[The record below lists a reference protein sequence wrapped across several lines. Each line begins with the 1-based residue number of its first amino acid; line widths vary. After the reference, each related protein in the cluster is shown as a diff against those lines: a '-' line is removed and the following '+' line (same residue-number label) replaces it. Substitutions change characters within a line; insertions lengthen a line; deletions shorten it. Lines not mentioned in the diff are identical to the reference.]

1 VSVTGT
7 SGSLSHGS
15 SGTLTVN
22 GNGPT
27 AVSVSPSSGSGASQ
41 VFTFQFSDPKGYSNL
56 SIVWFSFG
64 SSPYAIAGC
73 KVQYAPRANAL
84 YLNNESGTVVLGP
97 VTPGIAGTV
106 SNSQCTLNAG
116 TSSVSASGDT
126 LTVKV
131 GLTFE
136 PAFAGL
142 QNVYL
147 YALDLAGLSTPGW
160 QDRGTWTVP

>member
-1 VSVTGT
+1 MSVTGT
-7 SGSLSHGS
+7 SGSLSHGGT
-15 SGTLTVN
+15 GTLTVN

-27 AVSVSPSSGSGASQ
+27 AGSVSPSSGSGASQ

-64 SSPYAIAGC
+64 SSPYAIPGC

-97 VTPGIAGTV
+97 VTPGIGGNGLKQPVHAKRRHI
-106 SNSQCTLNAG
+106 L
-116 TSSVSASGDT
+116 SVGLRVTPSR
-126 LTVKV
+126 VKV

-136 PAFAGL
+136 TGICGACRMSICTHST
-142 QNVYL
+142 
-147 YALDLAGLSTPGW
+147 LSPG
-160 QDRGTWTVP
+160 